1 MQTDGK
7 LKRFLCVHDLLMNHI
22 NKKYLALI
30 LFNLL
35 WFFEVNLIRTSNDK
49 ELVFI
54 DIQDFRERNIKLG
67 F

>member
-1 MQTDGK
+1 
-7 LKRFLCVHDLLMNHI
+7 MNHI

-49 ELVFI
+49 ELVVI
-54 DIQDFRERNIKLG
+54 DIQDFREHNIKLV